1 MKEMDLASISASC
14 QFAFFF
20 TPVENETI
28 TTHVW
33 RDQVVFSM
41 FVGRIVLC
49 TTIFSK
55 ITESV
60 QQQGVEVINTAA
72 MTTSMF
78 EEEVMLRTKEH
89 CVSQGDM
96 RLHIRNQQA

>member
-1 MKEMDLASISASC
+1 MRLSRNTCGEIKFFRCWLDD
-14 QFAFFF
+14 QFFA
-20 TPVENETI
+20 PPY
-28 TTHVW
+28 
-33 RDQVVFSM
+33 
-41 FVGRIVLC
+41 LP
-49 TTIFSK
+49 K

-72 MTTSMF
+72 MTTSMV
-78 EEEVMLRTKEH
+78 EEEVMLRTMED